1 MLLARRRARKWIYN
15 GHSLAHEE
23 FLTRNK
29 SPTGPWARFIY
40 KLHAMIRCRI
50 EGWVM
55 RRCHFVFVESQFMK
69 ERIVRNHGISVRNVH
84 VALAGADLSRFKPA
98 LERIPLQA
106 RLGLPGDRA
115 ILFTVRNL
123 VPRMGLEN
131 LIKALKEIE
140 KSSHKVF
147 LVIGGKGPLRE
158 PLVQMIRD
166 LHLEASVV
174 LKGFIPEED
183 LPAWYQC
190 ADLVIMPTLEL
201 EGFGLVTAEA
211 LACGTP
217 VLGTPVGA
225 TPEIL
230 GPIDG
235 RLVAKGNDAAS
246 IAEALANL
254 IELMHAHPDEWKRL
268 AAKGL
273 LAVQNK
279 YNWEVYSRNLDAIL
293 QTWGAV

>member
-1 MLLARRRARKWIYN
+1 M
-15 GHSLAHEE
+15 
-23 FLTRNK
+23 
-29 SPTGPWARFIY
+29 
-40 KLHAMIRCRI
+40 
-50 EGWVM
+50 
-55 RRCHFVFVESQFMK
+55 
-69 ERIVRNHGISVRNVH
+69 
-84 VALAGADLSRFKPA
+84 
-98 LERIPLQA
+98 
-106 RLGLPGDRA
+106 
-115 ILFTVRNL
+115 
-123 VPRMGLEN
+123 
-131 LIKALKEIE
+131 
-140 KSSHKVF
+140 
-147 LVIGGKGPLRE
+147 
-158 PLVQMIRD
+158 
-166 LHLEASVV
+166 
-174 LKGFIPEED
+174 LKGFIPEND

-201 EGFGLVTAEA
+201 EGFGLVTVEA
-211 LACGTP
+211 LACGTL

-254 IELMHAHPDEWKRL
+254 LELMHAHPDEWKRL

-293 QTWGAV
+293 QT